1 MRYEPGRYG
10 AEELQ
15 SRPSDS
21 DGRDCFVWRPLIHA
35 RQAVKRLIFD
45 EPGNNVTNI
54 TPSELDDRAE
64 VVRPLQPGDLDA
76 FTRFAMALAGEG
88 RRFLKEDL
96 SDPVKV
102 FADYQRETAAV
113 RLAALD
119 GAGEIA
125 GLAGAFAGEGWSSH
139 VAEIRVVVGAA
150 YRGRGVGRALA
161 RAALLEAVKLG
172 CSHVYVEVIAAQD
185 ALVAMFQDIGF
196 EPEALLVDFVRDSDG
211 ENRDLMLL
219 THRVDVNQARNRLW
233 GMDEVAG

>member
-1 MRYEPGRYG
+1 M
-10 AEELQ
+10 
-15 SRPSDS
+15 
-21 DGRDCFVWRPLIHA
+21 
-35 RQAVKRLIFD
+35 
-45 EPGNNVTNI
+45 

-64 VVRPLQPGDLDA
+64 AVVRTLQPGDLDA
-76 FTRFAMALAGEG
+76 FTRFATALAGEE

-196 EPEALLVDFVRDSDG
+196 EPEALLADFVRDSDG

-219 THRVDVNQARNRLW
+219 THRVDVNQARNRLL